1 MVVKI
6 VRKSRPDTV
15 TILEKTPDGMVKRLV
30 KNAVAKKVPASR
42 LKPKAPEISL
52 SQPGHL
58 RVANLMSLFGVS
70 RTTLYAG
77 VNAGRYPEP
86 DGKDGRLPYWN
97 TETIRAWL
105 AGKQG

>member
-6 VRKSRPDTV
+6 FRKSRPDAV
-15 TILEKTPDGMVKRLV
+15 TIWEKTPDGMVKRLV
-30 KNAVAKKVPASR
+30 KKTAAKKVPARR

-52 SQPGHL
+52 SQPGRL

-77 VNAGRYPEP
+77 VNVGRYPKH

-97 TETIRAWL
+97 TETIQAWL
-105 AGKQG
+105 AGKQS